1 MTPVFKR
8 IRKAVPMTVFVVAY
22 LSLLAIVVLT

>member
-1 MTPVFKR
+1 MTPISER

-22 LSLLAIVVLT
+22 LSMLAILVLT